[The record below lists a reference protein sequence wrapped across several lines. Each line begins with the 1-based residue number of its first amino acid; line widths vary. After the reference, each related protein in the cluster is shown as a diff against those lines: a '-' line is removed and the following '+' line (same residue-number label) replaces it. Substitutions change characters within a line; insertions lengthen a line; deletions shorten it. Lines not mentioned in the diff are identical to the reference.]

1 MPNDEM
7 KMEDIT
13 PEDLGCLGEQECDP
27 GVKEE
32 TAPIK
37 AQPTTK
43 EAIFK
48 SIPRETVKS
57 FKKLYDGFTVK
68 DMPFDEFCVEM
79 MMMSNP
85 GVMQSSLSK
94 IMSQKHLGQA
104 RKFGIDRAVKNNTSM
119 N

>member
-1 MPNDEM
+1 MVSNDDM

-13 PEDLGCLGEQECDP
+13 PEDLGCMGEQEVDP

-48 SIPRETVKS
+48 SIPHETKKA

-85 GVMQSSLSK
+85 GVMQSTLSK
-94 IMSQKHLGQA
+94 IMEQKQSGYMNQA
-104 RKFGIDRAVKNNTSM
+104 AIDRAIKLN
-119 N
+119 